1 MKTRNILEVQEEI
14 KRCEENKILN
24 NEQKEIRLRILKT
37 YIKVLQSKEEYQK
50 LKISYREKC
59 IQLNKKTEQSIPL
72 KTDLEEN
79 IRTLKE
85 YIENTS
91 LVNLLDK
98 NLIKNLDYINLKNA
112 TYPYRK
118 GKEHEY
124 EVLSLAIDIYNLINA
139 ILENIMKRIST
150 SKENLSK
157 YINTELL
164 EKCSRKEENN
174 HGKKTVKIKAKNIP
188 EYMAC
193 RDIAYMKLDQMLEE
207 DKINQLIYDCGM
219 TIINEI
225 FNYYIDGLDEITIA
239 PASKKEKLFVKKN
252 D

>member
-59 IQLNKKTEQSIPL
+59 IQLNRKTEQSILL
-72 KTDLEEN
+72 KADLEEN
-79 IRTLKE
+79 IRELKE
-85 YIENTS
+85 YIKNTS

-98 NLIKNLDYINLKNA
+98 NLIKSLDYINLKNV

-157 YINTELL
+157 YINVELL